1 MGGRSL
7 LHSLG
12 PLLGSLA
19 PPADSTAGRQDCLK
33 SHCSRSFLPELW
45 TSGCRSDL
53 STWWGFL
60 TTWLTLEVE
69 FLPCSSGLSGWCSGE
84 QACSH
89 VTFSLQP
96 HPHNIGSKEPRAQ
109 LDSRCVCVCV
119 CVCVPVC
126 AYACLCV
133 RVRVCMC
140 VPVCVCACVCVC
152 VSVPVCVCLCVCV
165 CVPVCAC
172 ACVRVCVCVCA
183 CVCVRVCVCVHV
195 SACGQEPS
203 I

>member
-126 AYACLCV
+126 RGLRLLLRRSPRICRRILKPPFPCLLV
-133 RVRVCMC
+133 Q
-140 VPVCVCACVCVC
+140 VPT
-152 VSVPVCVCLCVCV
+152 LW
-165 CVPVCAC
+165 
-172 ACVRVCVCVCA
+172 
-183 CVCVRVCVCVHV
+183 
-195 SACGQEPS
+195 
-203 I
+203 